1 MKRVIGL
8 DVGDRSIGIAISDE
22 LWITTRGL
30 FTISRTNIKS
40 DTQKVMEIVKENDCS
55 HVIIGLPVNLSGED
69 SKQTE
74 KVREFAEKLK
84 NKLLSNSMGDREVVL
99 YDERFSTV
107 IANREMEEAG
117 LKKNKKREII
127 DQQAAAV
134 ILEDWIRTNR
144 DRVMTNEGDIK

>member
-1 MKRVIGL
+1 VKRVIGL